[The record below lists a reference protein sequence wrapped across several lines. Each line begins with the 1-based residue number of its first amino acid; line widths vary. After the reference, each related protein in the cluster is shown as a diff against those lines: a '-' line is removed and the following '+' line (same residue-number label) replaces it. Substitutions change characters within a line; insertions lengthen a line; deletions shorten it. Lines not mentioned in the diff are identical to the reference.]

1 MLKAD
6 WIKHTLEFKIPAGT
20 SRGILHTKDSYF
32 LRVWD
37 TNNPETKGIGECSI
51 LPNLS
56 PEASLDLPAIMD
68 DLCENITNYT
78 QFVLEQSRQM
88 PAVNFALETALRD
101 LEQGGNKLLY
111 QSKFSAG
118 LNPIPINGLVWMGDY
133 DFMRQQL
140 KDKLRQGFSCIKL
153 KIGAINFDEELAL
166 LKQIRDEFSP
176 DQIEIRVD
184 ANGAFA
190 PDEAMNKLRALSQF
204 TIHSIEQPI
213 AINQWDKMRA
223 LCEKSSIPIALDEE
237 LIPRFSVKEKKQM
250 LEDIQPQYIIL
261 KPSLIGGYR
270 GTMEWIHLA
279 QSNNIKW
286 WATSALESNIGL
298 NAIAQWIA
306 TFNTDLPQGL
316 GTGALF
322 TNNIESPLEVSE
334 GTLHY
339 RLAKNWDLSNLNFLE

>member
-6 WIKHTLEFKIPAGT
+6 WIKHTLEFKLPAGT
-20 SRGILHTKDSYF
+20 SRGILKTKDSYF
-32 LRVWD
+32 LRVW
-37 TNNPETKGIGECSI
+37 NASNPKTKGIGECSI

-56 PEASLDLPAIMD
+56 PEANIDLPAIMD
-68 DLCENITNYT
+68 DLCANINDFT

-111 QSKFSAG
+111 QSNFSAG
-118 LNPIPINGLVWMGDY
+118 LSPIPINGLVWMGSY

-140 KDKLRQGFSCIKL
+140 NEKLSQGFTCIKL
-153 KIGAINFDEELAL
+153 KIGAINFDEELSL

-176 DQIEIRVD
+176 EQIEIRVD
-184 ANGAFA
+184 ANGAFD
-190 PDEAMNKLRALSQF
+190 PDEAMDKLSALAQF

-223 LCEKSSIPIALDEE
+223 LCQTSPIPIALDEE
-237 LIPRFSVKEKKQM
+237 LIPRFTVKEKM
-250 LEDIQPQYIIL
+250 DMMEHILPQYIIL

-279 QSNNIKW
+279 EKHGVKW

-306 TFNTDLPQGL
+306 TFNSDLPQGL
-316 GTGALF
+316 GTGSLF
-322 TNNIESPLEVSE
+322 TNNIDAPLEVSD

-339 RLAKNWDLSNLNFLE
+339 RLAKKWDLSNLNFPE

>member
-20 SRGILHTKDSYF
+20 SRGVLHTKDSYF

-37 TNNPETKGIGECSI
+37 TSNPATKGIGECSI

-56 PEASLDLPAIMD
+56 PEASIDLSVVLDE
-68 DLCENITNYT
+68 LCDNINNYT
-78 QFVLEQSRQM
+78 QFVLEKSREM
-88 PAVNFALETALRD
+88 PAVDFALETALRD

-118 LNPIPINGLVWMGDY
+118 LSPIPINGLVWMGNY

-140 KDKLRQGFSCIKL
+140 NDKLRQGFSCIKL
-153 KIGAINFDEELAL
+153 KIGAINFDDELAL

-176 DQIEIRVD
+176 EKIEIRVD
-184 ANGAFA
+184 ANGAFS
-190 PDEAMNKLRALSQF
+190 PDEAMDKLNALAQF

-213 AINQWDKMRA
+213 AINQWDKMSE
-223 LCEKSSIPIALDEE
+223 LCKKSPIPIALDEE

-250 LEDIQPQYIIL
+250 LEEILPQYIIL

-279 QSNNIKW
+279 ESNSIKW

-306 TFNTDLPQGL
+306 TFNSELPQGL

-322 TNNIESPLEVSE
+322 TNNIDAPLEVSK

-339 RLAKNWDLSNLNFLE
+339 RLAKSWDLSNLNFSE